1 MHTGDAEGV
10 RGVQGYVGVSR
21 WEDGGRRE
29 QGGGSAQ
36 GDPGGTGHGDSC
48 WKAALHGGVRLS
60 GISPN
65 DALLYL
71 CSVVSGTLELKEHE
85 SARWLSADGLE
96 SVDWLPA
103 DLQILPLIN
112 ECL

>member
-1 MHTGDAEGV
+1 M
-10 RGVQGYVGVSR
+10 GVSR
-21 WEDGGRRE
+21 WEDGGRE
-29 QGGGSAQ
+29 YDYPAFHL
-36 GDPGGTGHGDSC
+36 TMHC
-48 WKAALHGGVRLS
+48 
-60 GISPN
+60 
-65 DALLYL
+65 YL

-103 DLQILPLIN
+103 DLQILPLIK